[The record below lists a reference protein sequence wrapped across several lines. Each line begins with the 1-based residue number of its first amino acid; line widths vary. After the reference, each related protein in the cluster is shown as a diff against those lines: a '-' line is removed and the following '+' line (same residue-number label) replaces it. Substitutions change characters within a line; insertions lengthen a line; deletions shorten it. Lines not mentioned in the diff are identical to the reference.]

1 MGLEETVNERV
12 SFLKEQINPNNR
24 PIVNDTFQLQIDVLT
39 TAKQEHIANLIR
51 RKQLQLEN
59 CNTIYESD
67 MLFTELEALE
77 WLQRQANRD
86 S

>member
-24 PIVNDTFQLQIDVLT
+24 PIVNDTFQLQLGILA
-39 TAKQEHIANLIR
+39 TAKREHIASLIR
-51 RKQLQLEN
+51 QKQLQLEN

-67 MLFTELEALE
+67 RLFTELEALE
-77 WLQRQANRD
+77 WLQRQKNRD
-86 S
+86 L